1 MPPKP
6 KFTVKR
12 RNKVP
17 VIEFTEPVP
26 VNGTV
31 RMLLQFDEHWD
42 NPHSNQELIAKHMQE
57 AVDEGAPIIKG
68 GDQLCLMQGRYD
80 PRRARHDIRPE
91 HDAPNYIDA
100 IVEGYA
106 DFCEF
111 AAPNIAFMGRGNH
124 ELSILRHLETD
135 VIERVGERLR
145 AAGSSVVTGGIGG
158 WILVKIRV
166 SKTTNISVPI
176 YYQHGYGGG
185 GPVTKGVIQTNR
197 RAAYLPDAQVI
208 ITGHIHEEW
217 AVTMCRERLSTRG
230 RTYQDEQVH
239 ICSATYKD
247 EYDPPNSSWHSQ
259 MGRPPKPVGGTFLE
273 LSLKKEF
280 DGILQADQSKGKA
293 RLPLWKV
300 VVNARRAK

>member
-1 MPPKP
+1 MSSKLP
-6 KFTVKR
+6 FTINR

-17 VIEFTEPVP
+17 VLTFKEPVGVGKP
-26 VNGTV
+26 V

-42 NPHSNQELIAKHMQE
+42 NPHSDQELIKKHMQQ

-80 PRRARHDIRPE
+80 PRRARNDIRPE
-91 HDAPNYIDA
+91 HDAPNYIDK

-106 DFCEF
+106 EFNEF

-158 WILVKIRV
+158 WIIVKIHIT
-166 SKTTNISVPI
+166 KTQFVTVPV
-176 YYQHGYGGG
+176 YYTHGTGGG

-197 RAAYLPDAQVI
+197 RAVYLPDAQVI
-208 ITGHIHEEW
+208 ISGHIHEEW
-217 AVTMCRERLSTRG
+217 IVTLCRERLTQRG
-230 RTYQDEQVH
+230 RIYLDEQVH
-239 ICSATYKD
+239 LCSGTYKQ
-247 EYDPPNSSWHSQ
+247 EYDPVKSSWHSQ
-259 MGRPPKPVGGTFLE
+259 MGRPPKPVGGTWLE
-273 LSLKKEF
+273 MTVSREMDGVLRPEGGKK
-280 DGILQADQSKGKA
+280 Q
-293 RLPLWKV
+293 LPLFKV
-300 VVNARRAK
+300 NINAIRAK